1 MSSLFPITL
10 YLHLV
15 NDGYSTTQQNKAYY
29 SYNGQPRM
37 PWWIIAHLLEVSTRF
52 RYFYVIFNWKKVKT
66 CQRKHQRYSPIIK
79 GDSSDK

>member
-1 MSSLFPITL
+1 MSSFVPITL
-10 YLHLV
+10 CLHLV
-15 NDGYSTTQQNKAYY
+15 NDGYSTTQQKKAYY

-37 PWWIIAHLLEVSTRF
+37 PWWIITHMLEVLTRF
-52 RYFYVIFNWKKVKT
+52 RYFCVIFNRKKVMT